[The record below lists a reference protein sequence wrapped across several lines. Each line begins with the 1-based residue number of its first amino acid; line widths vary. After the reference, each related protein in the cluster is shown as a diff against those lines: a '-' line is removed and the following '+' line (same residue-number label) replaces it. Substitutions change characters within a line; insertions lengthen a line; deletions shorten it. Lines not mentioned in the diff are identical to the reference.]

1 MINCILGKSKTGKTT
16 HIYNMIEQDLK
27 EGLSVLLFVPSQSRA
42 KAEEEYIKILNK
54 SGVIGV
60 NITTISEYINEQLK
74 LQNMHIEDNFLSS
87 LDRKIILTQVIR
99 ENEGIF
105 KVFNK
110 VKNYAGFLDILDIYM
125 DLFRKSGINPKE
137 VSALEV
143 EDKRTNIKFKEI
155 LSIYEKYIDKMTQN
169 YIDSVDEME
178 LFIKNINKSDI
189 SKNYNNL
196 RVYFDSYNNFTNNE
210 YKFIDILMKN
220 KIDITLTLNTDIT
233 KIEETYISSSIFETS
248 NKTDRK
254 SVV

>member
-27 EGLSVLLFVPSQSRA
+27 EGLNVLLFVPSQSRA

-143 EDKRTNIKFKEI
+143 KDKRTNIKFKEI

-178 LFIKNINKSDI
+178 LFIKNINK
-189 SKNYNNL
+189 
-196 RVYFDSYNNFTNNE
+196 
-210 YKFIDILMKN
+210 
-220 KIDITLTLNTDIT
+220 
-233 KIEETYISSSIFETS
+233 
-248 NKTDRK
+248 
-254 SVV
+254 